1 LHTLNTFNQPK
12 KDGVVIDGD
21 CFLNKKIISK
31 LGRQLRESL
40 TVTTEALPLWCK
52 DLSKNCKFLFPFDV
66 RVSFFRSSSLGVARG
81 LRELEQRLSPDGKPS
96 NHSRIPKQRV
106 RLARAKP
113 LESAMKAMELCV
125 NTASTKYVFGV
136 EFFDEKGV
144 GLGPTKL
151 MSDFSFLG
159 RLVAKA
165 IMDNRLLDIPFSNS
179 FYKLLLDEPLT
190 FQDLKD
196 ILPEVGDFHHELELA
211 FLRRQSILNNPSLD
225 ANQKKAQCA
234 QIKIAKDSCNLNDIA
249 ALELEFSLAQGSL
262 SEKKRDDF
270 VTVDNL
276 GDYLNLVKD
285 VYLGEG
291 IRQQIEAFR
300 TGFNQFFPIVN
311 LQVFT
316 PPELGLLIS
325 GTSSPQSWTQEE
337 ILSGLLFGVGL
348 SEKSKVIKFL
358 LELLMSFTEEQRRYF
373 LIWITATPRL
383 PVGGWSSLSPK
394 ITIMAKVLTVD
405 TLGED
410 QDVPTAN
417 ACFHQLKVPAYST
430 IDIMKERMIWAMGKG
445 TGSFDLT

>member
-1 LHTLNTFNQPK
+1 
-12 KDGVVIDGD
+12 
-21 CFLNKKIISK
+21 
-31 LGRQLRESL
+31 
-40 TVTTEALPLWCK
+40 
-52 DLSKNCKFLFPFDV
+52 
-66 RVSFFRSSSLGVARG
+66 VARG

-144 GLGPTKL
+144 GLGPTKEFFTLVSHDIQQVSLGWWICPENQVKEGNKYINSPDGLFPAPLFPDQRKQDQTKL
-151 MSDFSFLG
+151 MLDFSFLG

-179 FYKLLLDEPLT
+179 FFKLLLDEPLT
-190 FQDLKD
+190 FQDLMD
-196 ILPEVGDFHHELELA
+196 ILPEVGEFHHELELA
-211 FLRRQSILNNPSLD
+211 FLKRQSILNNSSLD

-234 QIKIAKDSCNLNDIA
+234 LIKISKGSCNLNDIEA
-249 ALELEFSLAQGSL
+249 MELEFSLAQGSL
-262 SEKKRDDF
+262 CEMKRDDF
-270 VTVDNL
+270 VSLDNL
-276 GDYLNLVKD
+276 GEYLNLVKD

-291 IRQQIEAFR
+291 ISQQIAAFR
-300 TGFNQFFPIVN
+300 SGFNQFFPIVN

-316 PPELGLLIS
+316 PPELGLLIG

-348 SEKSKVIKFL
+348 SEKSKVIKYL

-383 PVGGWSSLSPK
+383 PVGGWASLSPK
-394 ITIMAKVLTVD
+394 ITIMAKVLSVD
-405 TLGED
+405 SLGED

-430 IDIMKERMIWAMGKG
+430 IEIMKERMVWAMGKG